1 MSNDYTALRREYV
14 AKALQNGAAA
24 ILTDA
29 AGAALAH
36 QGASGVVKARMD
48 GMGVQQTAMKTLGA
62 MARGQADF
70 DAETAAAAF
79 VTVAEAGRHVPAQF
93 EVQDLSA
100 PSEALPAIWEN
111 WDDFVAKSEAMVRAA
126 DVAPADLAEL
136 RAGLGAVGQ
145 TCSACHEVYR
155 EPQ

>member
-1 MSNDYTALRREYV
+1 MSYLLDALKQSQQADMSAEQYD
-14 AKALQNGAAA
+14 LQSEQ
-24 ILTDA
+24 LKQQQ
-29 AGAALAH
+29 ALARYRRI
-36 QGASGVVKARMD
+36 AFV
-48 GMGVQQTAMKTLGA
+48 LG
-62 MARGQADF
+62 GSL
-70 DAETAAAAF
+70 AAF

-136 RAGLGAVGQ
+136 RAGLGAVGR
-145 TCSACHEVYR
+145 TCSACHEAYR
-155 EPQ
+155 KPQ

>member
-1 MSNDYTALRREYV
+1 MR
-14 AKALQNGAAA
+14 KAVIAGVLA
-24 ILTDA
+24 IGA

-36 QGASGVVKARMD
+36 QGATGVVKARMD

-70 DAETAAAAF
+70 DANAAAAAF
-79 VTVAEAGRHVPAQF
+79 AAVAEAGRHVPAQF
-93 EVQDLSA
+93 EVQDLSS

-111 WDDFVAKSEAMVRAA
+111 WDDFVAKSAAMVRAA
-126 DVAPADLAEL
+126 DLAPADLAEL